1 MQKVSYIYLNKI
13 KGKNIMKNIQKY
25 IFIYTLMFMVGC
37 DSNIFEPEQEC
48 ENCFLDLSSEM
59 YVDNNGYHHLY
70 FNDNYV
76 QTFERID
83 AYVGYDYEY
92 VGWTSNTQ
100 YCFEWNGTQQ
110 CNNVINGSSYSG
122 DDGIASNILGVHQEH
137 IGDTI
142 KVFCGYYDNYGKQWL
157 DSLEV
162 IVNE

>member
-1 MQKVSYIYLNKI
+1 
-13 KGKNIMKNIQKY
+13 MKNIQKY

-59 YVDNNGYHHLY
+59 YVDDNNYHHLY
-70 FNDNYV
+70 FDENYV
-76 QTFERID
+76 QTFARID

-92 VGWTSNTQ
+92 VGWISDTQ
-100 YCFEWNGTQQ
+100 FCFEWNGTTQ
-110 CNNVINGSSYSG
+110 CDDIINGSSYSG
-122 DDGIASNILGVHQEH
+122 SDGIASNILGVHQEH

-142 KVFCGYYDNYGKQWL
+142 KVYCGYYDNYGKQWL

>member
-1 MQKVSYIYLNKI
+1 ML
-13 KGKNIMKNIQKY
+13 KNIISY
-25 IFIYTLMFMVGC
+25 IFIYILLVGC
-37 DSNIFEPEQEC
+37 ENVFQPEEC
-48 ENCFLDLSSEM
+48 SNCFLELSSEL
-59 YVDNNGYHHLY
+59 YVDENDYSHLY
-70 FNDNYV
+70 FNHDYI
-76 QTFERID
+76 QTFTRID

-92 VGWTSNTQ
+92 VGWTSDTQ

-142 KVFCGYYDNYGKQWL
+142 KVFCGYYDNYGNQWL
-157 DSLEV
+157 DSLGV